1 MFTVKQISQLA
12 GITPRTLHHYDAI
25 GLLKPTQVGENGY
38 RYYSEETLLH
48 LQQILLYR
56 ELDMPL
62 EDIKRI
68 LADRDFD
75 VLRALENHRG
85 ALRKRIAHMERLID
99 TVDQTIA
106 YVKGEKPMSKKQLFK
121 AFTEEEQAEMEKQA
135 VELYDPETVKAS
147 SRRWKSYSA
156 EEKQRVMDEGHA
168 NYQAFIDAMPKGP
181 TSPEAQAIVERW
193 RKHMD
198 YFWTPNLEQLVGI
211 ANGYVDDPAFRA
223 NFDAMH
229 PNLAEFVRD
238 AVTEYVKK
246 QKK

>member
-25 GLLKPTQVGENGY
+25 GLLKPTTVGDNGY
-38 RYYSEETLLH
+38 RYYGEETLLR
-48 LQQILLYR
+48 LQQILIYR

-68 LADRDFD
+68 LEDRNFD

-85 ALRKRIAHMERLID
+85 ELQKRIARMERLID

-106 YVKGEKPMSKKQLFK
+106 YLKGDIVMEKKQLFK
-121 AFTEEEQAEMEKQA
+121 VFTDEEQAEMEKQA
-135 VELYDPETVKAS
+135 MEIYDPETIKAS
-147 SRRWKSYSA
+147 SRRWKSYTA
-156 EEKQRVMDEGHA
+156 EDKKRIMNEGQA
-168 NYQAFIDAMPKGP
+168 NYEAFIAAMPKGP

-198 YFWTPNLEQLVGI
+198 YFWTPNLEQLAAI
-211 ANGYVDDPAFRA
+211 SEGYVNDPAFRA

-238 AVTEYVKK
+238 AVAEYVKK
-246 QKK
+246 QK